1 MMNETV
7 ISTIRGL
14 TEVLESALIL
24 NKHKKYTTKAARI
37 STGRNSERMCS
48 MDVQE
53 IHEMLKKMLSPE
65 DYINLLKL
73 MIKDIEIIIE
83 WGRKV
88 EQSDFN
94 GEVDQ
99 GS

>member
-7 ISTIRGL
+7 IATIRGL
-14 TEVLESALIL
+14 TERTD
-24 NKHKKYTTKAARI
+24 HI

-48 MDVQE
+48 MDVQA

-65 DYINLLKL
+65 DYIKLLKL
-73 MIKDIEIIIE
+73 MIKDVEIIVE

-88 EQSDFN
+88 EQSVFN
-94 GEVDQ
+94 GAVDQ
-99 GS
+99 ES

>member
-1 MMNETV
+1 
-7 ISTIRGL
+7 
-14 TEVLESALIL
+14 
-24 NKHKKYTTKAARI
+24 
-37 STGRNSERMCS
+37 
-48 MDVQE
+48 MDVQA

-73 MIKDIEIIIE
+73 MIKDIEIIVE

-94 GEVDQ
+94 GAVDQ
-99 GS
+99 ES

>member
-1 MMNETV
+1 
-7 ISTIRGL
+7 
-14 TEVLESALIL
+14 
-24 NKHKKYTTKAARI
+24 
-37 STGRNSERMCS
+37 

-73 MIKDIEIIIE
+73 MIKDIEIIVE

-88 EQSDFN
+88 EQSVFN
-94 GEVDQ
+94 GAVDQ